1 MMQAPK
7 IARMP
12 SPFPPMGTP
21 APYDDSSPIRGKP
34 RFPPMRTPMPMPRQS
49 PFPQLPPIFGGGQMP
64 PQAPLPQQPRAQAG
78 GIADL
83 FAALQGGGNSSLYDQ
98 MAPPPAEAGPSPYAD
113 FQYLLDTPVDQRG
126 FGYVPP
132 VDEAYG
138 VDLGPIDPSDI
149 DTRTPEEFNE
159 PMDVFDMPIMAPPP
173 SNMRDIYNEPPP
185 SGTIDQVI
193 PAGTPIEQ
201 DLGNSPAANPYQ
213 ANVDFMNNIAQE
225 NALQGGMSPSY
236 SYDPQTGQ
244 YARDSSSLGLT
255 GDAAMTYYSPEEF
268 ESEFGRALG
277 KMPSNQA
284 NPVAS
289 DPAGTNIS
297 LPSGGSF
304 LLTPDMQARIDE
316 MQAKV
321 AANQAA
327 PAANP
332 AMTMSPEELAALRE
346 RLGNMNFGGFGG
358 NFNIPT
364 QAVAPAVAPTTT
376 PESLMAQM
384 SSNPFIG
391 NFDREELMARIEAMQ
406 AQNAGNPVKMNGP
419 RTISGGGSTV
429 KTGAPK
435 PIPMYRGG
443 R

>member
-1 MMQAPK
+1 M
-7 IARMP
+7 
-12 SPFPPMGTP
+12 
-21 APYDDSSPIRGKP
+21 
-34 RFPPMRTPMPMPRQS
+34 
-49 PFPQLPPIFGGGQMP
+49 
-64 PQAPLPQQPRAQAG
+64 
-78 GIADL
+78 
-83 FAALQGGGNSSLYDQ
+83 
-98 MAPPPAEAGPSPYAD
+98 
-113 FQYLLDTPVDQRG
+113 
-126 FGYVPP
+126 
-132 VDEAYG
+132 
-138 VDLGPIDPSDI
+138 DP
-149 DTRTPEEFNE
+149 N
-159 PMDVFDMPIMAPPP
+159 
-173 SNMRDIYNEPPP
+173 
-185 SGTIDQVI
+185 
-193 PAGTPIEQ
+193 
-201 DLGNSPAANPYQ
+201 LGNSPAANPYQ

-244 YARDSSSLGLT
+244 YARDNSSLGLT

-289 DPAGTNIS
+289 DPAGTSIS
-297 LPSGGSF
+297 LPGGGSF
-304 LLTPDMQARIDE
+304 LLTPDIQARIDE

-364 QAVAPAVAPTTT
+364 QAVAPEAAPATT

-384 SSNPFIG
+384 PKNSFMGEPF
-391 NFDREELMARIEAMQ
+391 DKEALMARIEAMQ
-406 AQNAGNPVKMNGP
+406 AQNAGNPVKMDGP

-429 KTGAPK
+429 KTGAPR
-435 PIPMYRGG
+435 PMMMGRNPMFRGG

>member
-1 MMQAPK
+1 
-7 IARMP
+7 
-12 SPFPPMGTP
+12 
-21 APYDDSSPIRGKP
+21 
-34 RFPPMRTPMPMPRQS
+34 
-49 PFPQLPPIFGGGQMP
+49 MP

-113 FQYLLDTPVDQRG
+113 FQYLLDTPASERGYGFVPQTVDGAGGSGISGQ
-126 FGYVPP
+126 
-132 VDEAYG
+132 G
-138 VDLGPIDPSDI
+138 VDLDPFS
-149 DTRTPEEFNE
+149 
-159 PMDVFDMPIMAPPP
+159 FDL
-173 SNMRDIYNEPPP
+173 SNTENVIYDGPPP
-185 SGTIDQVI
+185 SGTIDQVL
-193 PAGTPIEQ
+193 PEGLPVEQ
-201 DLGNSPAANPYQ
+201 DMYVMDPNLGNSPAANPYQ

-244 YARDSSSLGLT
+244 YARDNSSFGLT

-289 DPAGTNIS
+289 DPAGTSIS
-297 LPSGGSF
+297 LPGGGSF

-364 QAVAPAVAPTTT
+364 QAVAPEAAPATT

-384 SSNPFIG
+384 PNNSFMG
-391 NFDREELMARIEAMQ
+391 GAFDKEALMARIEAMQ
-406 AQNAGNPVKMNGP
+406 AQNAGNPVKMDGP

-429 KTGAPK
+429 KTGAPR
-435 PIPMYRGG
+435 PMMMGRNPMFRGG

>member
-1 MMQAPK
+1 
-7 IARMP
+7 
-12 SPFPPMGTP
+12 
-21 APYDDSSPIRGKP
+21 
-34 RFPPMRTPMPMPRQS
+34 
-49 PFPQLPPIFGGGQMP
+49 MP

-98 MAPPPAEAGPSPYAD
+98 MAPPPTEAGPSPYAD

-149 DTRTPEEFNE
+149 DTRTPEELNE
-159 PMDVFDMPIMAPPP
+159 PMDVFDTTTMAPPP

-185 SGTIDQVI
+185 EVTAPEPIINSAPRPEIMPDIRFPTEFTAPETIV
-193 PAGTPIEQ
+193 P
-201 DLGNSPAANPYQ
+201 
-213 ANVDFMNNIAQE
+213 
-225 NALQGGMSPSY
+225 
-236 SYDPQTGQ
+236 DPVMEDVT
-244 YARDSSSLGLT
+244 A
-255 GDAAMTYYSPEEF
+255 
-268 ESEFGRALG
+268 
-277 KMPSNQA
+277 
-284 NPVAS
+284 
-289 DPAGTNIS
+289 DPAGTRIS
-297 LPSGGSF
+297 LPGGGSF

-321 AANQAA
+321 AANQSA

-429 KTGAPK
+429 KTGAPR

>member
-1 MMQAPK
+1 
-7 IARMP
+7 
-12 SPFPPMGTP
+12 
-21 APYDDSSPIRGKP
+21 
-34 RFPPMRTPMPMPRQS
+34 MPRQS
-49 PFPQLPPIFGGGQMP
+49 QLPPMP
-64 PQAPLPQQPRAQAG
+64 PMNRGLFDGLFDGFTDQGPMRPAPLPQQPRAQAG
-78 GIADL
+78 GISDL
-83 FAALQGGGNSSLYDQ
+83 LAALQGGGNSSLYDQ

-138 VDLGPIDPSDI
+138 VDFGPIDPSDI
-149 DTRTPEEFNE
+149 ETRTPEE
-159 PMDVFDMPIMAPPP
+159 IMAIEDFNKMAPMP
-173 SNMRDIYNEPPP
+173 STPT
-185 SGTIDQVI
+185 GTIEEVI
-193 PAGTPIEQ
+193 PDGMPVEQ
-201 DLGNSPAANPYQ
+201 DVY
-213 ANVDFMNNIAQE
+213 
-225 NALQGGMSPSY
+225 
-236 SYDPQTGQ
+236 
-244 YARDSSSLGLT
+244 
-255 GDAAMTYYSPEEF
+255 
-268 ESEFGRALG
+268 
-277 KMPSNQA
+277 
-284 NPVAS
+284 VA
-289 DPAGTNIS
+289 DIQV
-297 LPSGGSF
+297 
-304 LLTPDMQARIDE
+304 PDMQARIDE
-316 MQAKV
+316 MQARV

-429 KTGAPK
+429 KTGAPR

>member
-1 MMQAPK
+1 MIQAPNAQRK
-7 IARMP
+7 LFDLI
-12 SPFPPMGTP
+12 P
-21 APYDDSSPIRGKP
+21 AGRQAPLPQKP
-34 RFPPMRTPMPMPRQS
+34 RIPIGSFPPMRMPMP
-49 PFPQLPPIFGGGQMP
+49 MP

-113 FQYLLDTPVDQRG
+113 FQYLLDTPASERG
-126 FGYVPP
+126 YGFVPPP

-138 VDLGPIDPSDI
+138 VDLGPIDPSDFV
-149 DTRTPEEFNE
+149 TTT
-159 PMDVFDMPIMAPPP
+159 MAPPP

-185 SGTIDQVI
+185 SGTIDQVL
-193 PAGTPIEQ
+193 PEGLPVEQ
-201 DLGNSPAANPYQ
+201 DMYVMDPNLGNSPAANPYQ

-244 YARDSSSLGLT
+244 YARDNSSLGLT

-289 DPAGTNIS
+289 DPAGTSIS
-297 LPSGGSF
+297 LPGGGSF
-304 LLTPDMQARIDE
+304 LLTPDIQARIDE

-364 QAVAPAVAPTTT
+364 QAVAPEAAPATT

-384 SSNPFIG
+384 PKNSFMGEPF
-391 NFDREELMARIEAMQ
+391 DKEALMARIEAMQ
-406 AQNAGNPVKMNGP
+406 AQNAGNPVKMDGP

-429 KTGAPK
+429 KTGAPR
-435 PIPMYRGG
+435 PMMMGRNPMFRGG